1 MTVPTIEYHDGTTV
15 DLEFLD
21 KKLSYSVDGKYV
33 PATTTV
39 LDNIAKPALV
49 PWAASMGAR
58 WFLEHQ
64 EDELSPDDMAKGIR
78 NAHRA
83 SNREALQI
91 GHQAHGYCQNAI
103 EWKLGIRKEGPSMPP
118 HENAVNSVNAFRNWV
133 KEHDVNWFAAEQ
145 KVYNREHQYAGTVDA
160 VAEGDDEFCVIDFKT
175 SKAIYSSHHL
185 QCAAYASCVAD
196 MYGRDVECSYVLR
209 LDKLSGE
216 FEAAK
221 STELDDTLRGFL
233 GFLAGYR
240 RVIKLENR
248 NGR

>member
-1 MTVPTIEYHDGTTV
+1 LTVHVIEFHDGTTV
-15 DLEFLD
+15 DLEFLE
-21 KKLSYSVDGKYV
+21 KKHWYSVDGEYV

-39 LDNIAKPALV
+39 LDNIAKPGLV

-64 EDELSPDDMAKGIR
+64 EEKLSLDAMAKGIR

-83 SNREALQI
+83 SNREALKI

-103 EWKLGIRKEGPSMPP
+103 EWKLGLRKEIPEMPP

-133 KEHDVNWFAAEQ
+133 KEHDVNWFATEQ
-145 KVYNREHQYAGTVDA
+145 KVYNREHKYAGTLDA
-160 VAEGDDEFCVIDFKT
+160 VAEVDDEFCVIDFKT
-175 SKAIYSSHHL
+175 SKAIYSAHHL
-185 QCAAYASCVAD
+185 QCAAYASCVSD
-196 MYGRDVECSYVLR
+196 MYGRDVDCSYVLR

-221 STELDDTLRGFL
+221 STELDDNLRGFL

-240 RVIKLENR
+240 RLVKLEN
-248 NGR
+248 